1 MGIYYDH
8 IVQGVKWEMY
18 DDNKN
23 IIKKFEKIYEN
34 KVTLENIKELMEE
47 YEKITDSEKHNIKY
61 YVLKSYSSTHEL
73 NTKPRQGWLCYNKL
87 RLEKFFMN
95 GYDTDIC

>member
-1 MGIYYDH
+1 MSIYFDD
-8 IVQGVKWEMY
+8 IIQGVKWEMY

-34 KVTLENIKELMEE
+34 KVTLENIKELINE
-47 YEKITDSEKHNIKY
+47 YEKISDIEKNNIKY
-61 YVLKSYSSTHEL
+61 YVLKTYCSFHES
-73 NTKPRQGWLCYNKL
+73 NNKPIQKWLCYHKL

-95 GYDTDIC
+95 GYDTYIC